1 MGSVQ
6 LFIEKNFKKR
16 TPKQVAPTVVNT

>member
-6 LFIEKNFKKR
+6 LFIEKNGSKFTWR
-16 TPKQVAPTVVNT
+16 RRY